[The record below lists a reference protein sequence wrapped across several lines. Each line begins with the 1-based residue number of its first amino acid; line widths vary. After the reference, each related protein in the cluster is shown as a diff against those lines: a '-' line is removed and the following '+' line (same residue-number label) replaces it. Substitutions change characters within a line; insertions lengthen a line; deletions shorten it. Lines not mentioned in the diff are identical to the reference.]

1 MRKFTVT
8 INSLGSVYLIVLR
21 SEKSSSCFNLFA
33 KFLSDTLALILQNT
47 ESKPMQRDWE
57 RPLGKTGT
65 NCSVITGDVI
75 AYNRHLF

>member
-8 INSLGSVYLIVLR
+8 IINSLGSVYLVYDRLA
-21 SEKSSSCFNLFA
+21 KSSCFNLFA
-33 KFLSDTLALILQNT
+33 KFLSDSLALILQNT

-75 AYNRHLF
+75 AYNRHLL